1 VKSRAR
7 EHWSEHW
14 GRVGLAAVDAK
25 AAERGTG
32 GQRRRRQLCWDI
44 GRGRRWGWLAA
55 WALFCVCCVG
65 ALCVRSCNGSGL
77 VAVQRLG
84 RQNAAQAADAEFSWV
99 GVCMKNRDILQ
110 STVEAVR
117 F

>member
-1 VKSRAR
+1 V
-7 EHWSEHW
+7 
-14 GRVGLAAVDAK
+14 RVGLAAVDAK

-84 RQNAAQAADAEFSWV
+84 RQNAAQAGSAGA
-99 GVCMKNRDILQ
+99 
-110 STVEAVR
+110 
-117 F
+117 